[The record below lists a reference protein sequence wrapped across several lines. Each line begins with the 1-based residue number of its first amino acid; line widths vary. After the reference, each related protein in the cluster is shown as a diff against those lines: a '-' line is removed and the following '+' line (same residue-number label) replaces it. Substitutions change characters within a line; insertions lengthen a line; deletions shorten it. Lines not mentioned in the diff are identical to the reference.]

1 MELSLARV
9 ANNNKKGFGR
19 YIDQKRKAL

>member
-1 MELSLARV
+1 MELSLARD